1 MKRILVI
8 FLGVSL
14 ALASFTASVNAQSST
29 SQRPPVEQPL
39 VREGDFAIEVATA
52 LNLTKSHDEAA
63 AESSL
68 AAINIAPR
76 NGWIS
81 DYPMTPD
88 IISEVRESTARSA
101 SAGSLNMS
109 ESDAGN
115 TVDRISIAMNL
126 PVKVTGERYAYESSS
141 SSSSAAAP
149 PEVSEYM
156 EPSEVEQ
163 YYDDYGPP
171 IVSYYPPPWEYGYLY
186 DWVPWPFWWGGWGFG
201 GFFVLGDFDRFHD
214 HHRFTNHVRNANGTV
229 SRVDPATRASGTAA
243 SSRLAGTNRAGQG
256 SRFGSSNA
264 QAGARAILNRS
275 TGPAAGARLGNTAS
289 ASRTSSGSSRDMD
302 RFSSTPQTRTSNSG
316 SVSRSPSFTGR
327 SFGSTSSTRS
337 FSSSGFGG
345 GFRSGGGF
353 GGGGFHG
360 GGGFGGGGH
369 GGGGGHR

>member
-1 MKRILVI
+1 
-8 FLGVSL
+8 
-14 ALASFTASVNAQSST
+14 
-29 SQRPPVEQPL
+29 EQPL
-39 VREGDFAIEVATA
+39 VREGDFAVELATA
-52 LNLTKSHDEAA
+52 LNLTKSNDEAA

-88 IISEVRESTARSA
+88 IISEVRDSAARSA

-109 ESDAGN
+109 EADASS
-115 TVDRISIAMNL
+115 TVDRISTAMNL
-126 PVKVTGERYAYESSS
+126 PVKIAGESYGYESSSSSSSEYSSS

-229 SRVDPATRASGTAA
+229 SRVDPAARASGTAA
-243 SSRLAGTNRAGQG
+243 SSRLAGTNRA
-256 SRFGSSNA
+256 
-264 QAGARAILNRS
+264 
-275 TGPAAGARLGNTAS
+275 
-289 ASRTSSGSSRDMD
+289 
-302 RFSSTPQTRTSNSG
+302 
-316 SVSRSPSFTGR
+316 
-327 SFGSTSSTRS
+327 
-337 FSSSGFGG
+337 
-345 GFRSGGGF
+345 
-353 GGGGFHG
+353 
-360 GGGFGGGGH
+360 
-369 GGGGGHR
+369 